1 MKAFKP
7 VLIFFLVANLIYG
20 LEDVYLEPEVFI
32 TNTFASEP
40 EIKTI
45 WLKKDIKAGIKEL
58 TGLDYPG
65 LRIRYWEVGNK
76 RAWILEA
83 IGKVKLITTG
93 FVTQDQNIEEMRV
106 LIYRETHG
114 YEVQYPFFRNQF
126 KGLHFRSKNNY
137 KLNKKIDGIS
147 GATLSVNALTKL
159 AKIALY
165 LDSCVTQS
173 DY

>member
-1 MKAFKP
+1 MKTLRHFI
-7 VLIFFLVANLIYG
+7 VLIFLASPSMA
-20 LEDVYLEPEVFI
+20 LEEVYLEPNQFI
-32 TNTFASEP
+32 KNSFETEP

-45 WLKKDIKAGIKEL
+45 WLKKEIKADIKEL

-93 FVTQDQNIEEMRV
+93 FLTNDQSIEDMRV

-126 KGLHFRSKNNY
+126 KGLRFESQKNY

-159 AKIALY
+159 SKIALY
-165 LDSCVTQS
+165 LDTLVAQS
-173 DY
+173 EN

>member
-1 MKAFKP
+1 MKAVKP
-7 VLIFFLVANLIYG
+7 VLLFFLIAKLMYG
-20 LEDVYLEPEVFI
+20 LEDVYLKPEAFI
-32 TNTFASEP
+32 ANTFASEP

-45 WLKKDIKAGIKEL
+45 WLKKDIKAKIKEL

-65 LRIRYWEVGNK
+65 LRIRYWELGNK

-93 FVTQDQNIEEMRV
+93 FVTQDQAIEEMRV

-126 KGLHFRSKNNY
+126 EGLHFRSNNNY
-137 KLNKKIDGIS
+137 QLNKKIDGIS

-165 LDSCVTQS
+165 LDNCVTQS

>member
-1 MKAFKP
+1 MKPVKP
-7 VLIFFLVANLIYG
+7 VLIFILIANLMYA

-32 TNTFASEP
+32 ANTFTSEP

-45 WLKKDIKAGIKEL
+45 WLKKDIKADIKEL

-126 KGLHFRSKNNY
+126 KGLHFQSNTSY
-137 KLNKKIDGIS
+137 QLNKKIDGIS

-165 LDSCVTQS
+165 LDNCVTHS
-173 DY
+173 AN

>member
-1 MKAFKP
+1 MKPVKP
-7 VLIFFLVANLIYG
+7 VLIFFLIANLIYA
-20 LEDVYLEPEVFI
+20 LEDVYLEPEAFI
-32 TNTFASEP
+32 ANSFASEP

-45 WLKKDIKAGIKEL
+45 WLKQSIKEDIKKL

-65 LRIRYWEVGNK
+65 LRIRYWEVENK

-93 FVTQDQNIEEMRV
+93 FLTNDQIIEDMRV

-126 KGLHFRSKNNY
+126 KGLRFESQNSY

-159 AKIALY
+159 SKIALY
-165 LDSCVTQS
+165 LDTLVAQS
-173 DY
+173 EN

>member
-7 VLIFFLVANLIYG
+7 VLILFLVANLIYG
-20 LEDVYLEPEVFI
+20 LEEVYLEPEVFI
-32 TNTFASEP
+32 ANTFASEP

-65 LRIRYWEVGNK
+65 LRIRYWEVENK

-126 KGLHFRSKNNY
+126 KGLHFRSNNNY

-165 LDSCVTQS
+165 LDRSVTQS